1 MCVLDKTQ
9 VVTFD
14 DKVYPLTLGKCWHV
28 MMAPYP
34 KRDSNNPEKILSFP
48 YDVRAVVMARE
59 MDDGTKQVWI
69 ILGHEEIHLRKLDDN
84 LQVSIVSGEDYD
96 SYFLNHTNYGQT
108 DLYAI
113 YQEDGIIIMLSLQ
126 YSIHIVYDGERI
138 LLYVS
143 KKIKLVVYEI
153 HYIS

>member
-34 KRDSNNPEKILSFP
+34 KRDSINPEQILDFP
-48 YDVRAVVMARE
+48 YDIRAIVMARE

-69 ILGHEEIHLRKLDDN
+69 ILGHEEIHLRKLDDR
-84 LQVSIVSGEDYD
+84 LQVSIVGDEDYD
-96 SYFLNHTNYGQT
+96 SHFSRNTSYRQT

-113 YQEDGIIIMLSLQ
+113 YQENEIIVMHSLQ
-126 YSIHIVYDGERI
+126 YDIHIVYDGERI

-143 KKIKLVVYEI
+143 KKIKQAI
-153 HYIS
+153 K